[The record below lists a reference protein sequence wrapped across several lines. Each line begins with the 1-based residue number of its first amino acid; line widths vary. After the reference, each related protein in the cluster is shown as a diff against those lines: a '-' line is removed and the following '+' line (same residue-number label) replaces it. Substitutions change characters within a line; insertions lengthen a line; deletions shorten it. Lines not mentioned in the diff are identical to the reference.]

1 MLKRF
6 LLVLLAGL
14 LWAAAAS
21 AADPAIKIDKAWA
34 RATMQPGATGVVYLT
49 LSNSGPAADRLV
61 SVSSPVA
68 AEAGLHIM
76 VMEGTVMQMRP
87 VDALDVKPGD
97 SIQLKPGGLHI
108 MLVKLKQPLK
118 QGGHF
123 PLSLEFERAG
133 RIDVEVLV
141 LPIGAGGYPQG
152 TD

>member
-6 LLVLLAGL
+6 LLILLAGL
-14 LWAAAAS
+14 LWIATAS

-76 VMEGTVMQMRP
+76 VMEGTVMQTRP

-108 MLVKLKQPLK
+108 MLTNLKQALK
-118 QGGHF
+118 QGAHF
-123 PLSLEFERAG
+123 PLTLEFEKAG
-133 RIDVEVLV
+133 RVEVEVTV
-141 LPIGAGGYPQG
+141 LSLGASGYP
-152 TD
+152 

>member
-6 LLVLLAGL
+6 LLILLAGL
-14 LWAAAAS
+14 FWAAS
-21 AADPAIKIDKAWA
+21 ASAANPAIKIDKAWA
-34 RATMQPGATGVVYLT
+34 RATMQAGATGVVYLT
-49 LSNSGPAADRLV
+49 LGNSGPVADRLV

-108 MLVKLKQPLK
+108 MLTNLKQALK
-118 QGGHF
+118 QGEHF
-123 PLSLEFERAG
+123 PLTLDFEKAG
-133 RIDVEVLV
+133 RIEVEVTV
-141 LPIGAGGYPQG
+141 LPLGASGYP
-152 TD
+152 

>member
-6 LLVLLAGL
+6 LLILLLAL
-14 LWAAAAS
+14 FWAATAS

-61 SVSSPVA
+61 GVSSPVA

-87 VDALDVKPGD
+87 VDALDVKSGD

-108 MLVKLKQPLK
+108 MLTNLKQALK
-118 QGGHF
+118 QGEHF
-123 PLSLEFERAG
+123 PLTLDFEKAG
-133 RIDVEVLV
+133 RIEVEVIV
-141 LPIGAGGYPQG
+141 LPLGASGYP
-152 TD
+152 

>member
-6 LLVLLAGL
+6 LLILFAGL
-14 LWAAAAS
+14 LWAAMAS

-34 RATMQPGATGVVYLT
+34 RATMQPGATGVVFLT

-61 SVSSPVA
+61 GVSSPVA

-97 SIQLKPGGLHI
+97 SIQFKPGGLHI
-108 MLVKLKQPLK
+108 MLTNLKQALK
-118 QGGHF
+118 QGEHF
-123 PLSLEFERAG
+123 PLTLDFEKAG
-133 RIDVEVLV
+133 RIEVEVTV
-141 LPIGAGGYPQG
+141 LPLGASAYP
-152 TD
+152 